1 MDRAAHV
8 APARRRRYFTRRDSD
23 EDDVTSLGDMFGAA
37 EVGNRID
44 KATFKRDVPKVRA
57 ELLQMQRAI
66 AQSPLAPV
74 VHIGGG
80 DELGKVS
87 ALGTLLGWLDARGVE
102 SVALPAPSD
111 EERERPRFWRFW
123 RLLPPRG
130 QMAVLIGSWY
140 TNPIVDRVYGRMDDV
155 TFEREMRRIRDFERM
170 LVQEGVPIIKFWL
183 HLPKSVQKK
192 RLAKV
197 KRDPASRWLVG
208 EEAWTYFK
216 RYDRFRSVAEAALRL
231 TSTGVAP
238 WHVVESTN
246 DRYRNLTVATTLI
259 AALREA
265 QEVWASSRAQ
275 QGRRRR
281 AAAPKPAKINVIRQ
295 LDLSVTIE
303 TEDYEAQ
310 LVRQSA
316 KLGRLARQLHE
327 AGRSMI
333 LAFEGPDAAGK
344 GSAIRRLAAAMDP
357 RLYRVISV
365 GAPTDEESARPYLWR
380 FWRHLPRQG
389 RVTIYDRSWYG
400 RVLVERLEGFA
411 ARDEWS
417 RAYAEINEFEAQL
430 SEFGIVLLKFW
441 LAISPE
447 EQLRRF
453 RDRQTTPYKQYKI
466 TEEDWRNRRKWDA
479 YEAAACDMIERT
491 STSHAP
497 WVLVEAEDKRWA
509 RVKVL
514 KTVCSR
520 LADALTA

>member
-1 MDRAAHV
+1 VPR
-8 APARRRRYFTRRDSD
+8 
-23 EDDVTSLGDMFGAA
+23 LGDMFAAA
-37 EVGNRID
+37 EVGSRVD
-44 KATFKRDVPKVRA
+44 KATFKREEPKARA
-57 ELLQMQRAI
+57 ELLEVQRAI
-66 AQSPLAPV
+66 AQSRLAPV
-74 VHIGGG
+74 IHIGGG
-80 DELGKVS
+80 DEFGKVS
-87 ALGTLLGWLDARGVE
+87 ALGTLLAWLDARGVE
-102 SVALPAPSD
+102 AIALGAPTD

-140 TNPIVDRVYGRMDDV
+140 TDPIVDRVYNRMDDV

-170 LVQEGVPIIKFWL
+170 LAQEGVPFIKFWL

-197 KRDPASRWLVG
+197 KHDPRSRWLVG
-208 EEAWTYFK
+208 EESWTYFK
-216 RYDRFRSVAEAALRL
+216 RYDRFRRVAEAALRL

-238 WHVVESTN
+238 WHVIESTN
-246 DRYRNLTVATTLI
+246 DRYRNLTLVTTLI
-259 AALREA
+259 RALREA
-265 QEVWASSRAQ
+265 RESSAAAESQRS
-275 QGRRRR
+275 GRRRALPR
-281 AAAPKPAKINVIRQ
+281 PAKFNVIRQ
-295 LDLSVTIE
+295 LDLPAATLDES
-303 TEDYEAQ
+303 DYEQQ
-310 LVRQSA
+310 LSRQSA
-316 KLGRLARQLHE
+316 RLARLARELHE
-327 AGRSMI
+327 AERSMI

-344 GSAIRRLAAAMDP
+344 GSAIRRLTAAMDP

-365 GAPTDEESARPYLWR
+365 AAPTDEEAAHPYLWR

-417 RAYAEINEFEAQL
+417 RAFAEINEFEAQL
-430 SEFGIVLLKFW
+430 SEFGIVILKFW
-441 LAISPE
+441 LAISQE
-447 EQLRRF
+447 EQLCRF
-453 RDRQTTPYKQYKI
+453 RDRQATPYKQYKI

-509 RVKVL
+509 RIKVL
-514 KTVCSR
+514 KTVCRR
-520 LADALTA
+520 LAEVLHA

>member
-1 MDRAAHV
+1 MPR
-8 APARRRRYFTRRDSD
+8 
-23 EDDVTSLGDMFGAA
+23 LGDMFAAA
-37 EVGNRID
+37 EVGSRVD
-44 KATFKRDVPKVRA
+44 KATFKREEPRVRA
-57 ELLQMQRAI
+57 ELLDVQRAI

-80 DELGKVS
+80 DDFGKVS
-87 ALGTLLGWLDARGVE
+87 ALGTLLAWLDARGVE
-102 SVALPAPSD
+102 AIALGAPTD
-111 EERERPRFWRFW
+111 EERGRPRFWRFW

-130 QMAVLIGSWY
+130 QMAVLLGSWY
-140 TNPIVDRVYGRMDDV
+140 TDPIVDRAYGRMDDV

-170 LVQEGVPIIKFWL
+170 LMQEGVPVIKFWL

-197 KRDPASRWLVG
+197 KRDPRSRWLVG
-208 EEAWTYFK
+208 EESWTYFK
-216 RYDRFRSVAEAALRL
+216 RYDRFRRVAEAALRL

-238 WHVVESTN
+238 WHVIESTN
-246 DRYRNLTVATTLI
+246 DRYRNLTLATILI
-259 AALREA
+259 RALREA
-265 QEVWASSRAQ
+265 HEGGAAARTQRS
-275 QGRRRR
+275 RRRPALPR
-281 AAAPKPAKINVIRQ
+281 PAKFNVIRQ
-295 LDLSVTIE
+295 LDLAAATMDE
-303 TEDYEAQ
+303 ATYEQQ
-310 LVRQSA
+310 LSRQSA
-316 KLGRLARQLHE
+316 KLARLVRKLHE
-327 AGRSMI
+327 AGRSTI

-344 GSAIRRLAAAMDP
+344 GGVIRRLTAAMDP

-365 GAPTDEESARPYLWR
+365 AAPTDEEAAHPYLWR

-411 ARDEWS
+411 GRDEWS
-417 RAYAEINEFEAQL
+417 RAFAEINEFEAQL
-430 SEFGIVLLKFW
+430 SEFGTVVLKFW

-453 RDRQTTPYKQYKI
+453 QDRETTPYKQYKI

-491 STSHAP
+491 STSDAP

-509 RVKVL
+509 RIKVL
-514 KTVCSR
+514 RTVSRR
-520 LADALTA
+520 LAEVLDA